1 MKRNFQLLK
10 ERYLPD
16 LPKALPLIPD
26 TNLTWQ
32 DLIKRDAYLKIFLNK
47 EISVNVEEKVDG
59 SSVAITLL
67 DDQVLVRNKDKILV
81 KGFLSDKPSKKQYA
95 HIWNWVYENIQK
107 FKKLN
112 ELQGGCTVYGEWMW
126 MQHGLEYNKLPSWF
140 IAFDIYQHSN
150 ARFLIPQLTRD
161 LLNKANFSTSPLI
174 SDLRYENYHD
184 YVNLTNGQ
192 SAFTDLGNR
201 EGVYIKLTDSKNEVF
216 RFKLVRTDFVRG
228 ALFSDRVIKNKVYKL
243 SSDSQ

>member
-16 LPKALPLIPD
+16 LPKALPLIPNED
-26 TNLTWQ
+26 LTWQ
-32 DLIKRDAYLKIFLNK
+32 DLIKKDAYLKVFLDK
-47 EISVNVEEKVDG
+47 EIQVNVEEKVDG

-107 FKKLN
+107 FKTLT
-112 ELQGGCTVYGEWMW
+112 ELQGGCTIYGEWMW
-126 MQHGLEYNKLPSWF
+126 MQHGLEYNRLPSWF
-140 IAFDIYQHSN
+140 IAFDVYQHSN
-150 ARFLIPQLTRD
+150 SRFLVPQIARELLT
-161 LLNKANFSTSPLI
+161 KSKFSISPLI
-174 SDLRYENYHD
+174 HNCRCENYHD
-184 YVNLTNGQ
+184 YVQLTNGR

-201 EGVYIKLTDSKNEVF
+201 EGVYIKLINAKNEVF
-216 RFKLVRTDFVRG
+216 RFKLVRPDFVRG
-228 ALFSDRVIKNKVYKL
+228 ALFTDKIAKNKVYKL
-243 SSDSQ
+243 SNN